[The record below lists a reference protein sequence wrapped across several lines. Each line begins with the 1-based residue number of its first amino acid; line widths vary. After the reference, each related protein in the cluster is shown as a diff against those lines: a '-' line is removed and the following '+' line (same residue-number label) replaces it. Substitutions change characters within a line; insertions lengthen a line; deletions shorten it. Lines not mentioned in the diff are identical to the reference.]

1 MNNIKIKSYIDK
13 RNDHLILNNYELL
26 DIYDDINLIIHFLN
40 KNKIKII
47 IRKFN
52 PDINNNQFK
61 LKIYDI
67 DDENYEILFL
77 GSLIKNWKIVN
88 FKTKIN
94 ICKKDN
100 IDLQI
105 PKKIFQTYNNNDY
118 HNVFHYNAVQSILEF
133 NPDFEYYFYNDID
146 CRDFIKNNYDQDT
159 LNCYDILYP
168 CAYKADLF
176 RYLLIY
182 KYGGIYIDNK
192 YIIRNSFYSIID
204 KDDTNLYCSDKIDN
218 CLLNSVLITKA
229 NELNYKLLIEKI
241 ILNIKNNIY
250 GICPLH
256 PTGPRIF
263 YEFFNKCRVKLYH
276 KVYKPVTNYKN
287 CIIHT
292 ENFIFLNTFYH
303 GYYHNKNHR
312 NKIKNDYD
320 FCFRN
325 KLIYL
330 NDFYEIKN
338 YKFSILYDKKIE
350 YKVILHNE
358 HKNLIF
364 VKLFI
369 KNLNIIQ
376 KIRKKHK
383 FIFINNKNNKIQ
395 EFDLLGSINKI
406 IEIEI

>member
-1 MNNIKIKSYIDK
+1 MNNIKIESYIDK
-13 RNDHLILNNYELL
+13 RNDYLILNNYELL
-26 DIYDDINLIIHFLN
+26 DIYDDINLIIHFIN

-52 PDINNNQFK
+52 PEVNNHQFK

-67 DDENYEILFL
+67 NDENYEILFL

-88 FKTKIN
+88 FQTKIDIHRKIN
-94 ICKKDN
+94 I
-100 IDLQI
+100 DLLI

-133 NPDFEYYFYNDID
+133 NPDFEYYFFNDFD
-146 CRDFIKNNYDQDT
+146 CRDFIKNNYNEQI
-159 LNCYDILYP
+159 LNCYDTLYP

-192 YIIRNSFYSIID
+192 YVVRNSFYSIID
-204 KDDTNLYCSDKIDN
+204 KNDTNLYCYDKIDD
-218 CLLNSVLITKA
+218 CILNSVLISKE
-229 NELNYKLLIEKI
+229 NELNYKLIIEKI
-241 ILNIKNNIY
+241 ITNIKNNIY

-263 YEFFNKCRVKLYH
+263 YEFFNQCNVKLNH
-276 KVYKPVTNYKN
+276 KVYQPVTNYKN
-287 CIIHT
+287 CIIYKDK
-292 ENFIFLNTFYH
+292 FIFINTFYH

-312 NKIKNDYD
+312 NEIKNDYD

-325 KLIYL
+325 KLVYL

-338 YKFSILYDKKIE
+338 YKFSILFDKKID

-358 HKNLIF
+358 YKNLIF
-364 VKLFI
+364 IKLFI
-369 KNLNIIQ
+369 KNLNIIHLI
-376 KIRKKHK
+376 KKKHK
-383 FIFINNKNNKIQ
+383 FIFINNKNHKIQ
-395 EFDLLGSINKI
+395 EFDLKNSINKI
-406 IEIEI
+406 IKIEI